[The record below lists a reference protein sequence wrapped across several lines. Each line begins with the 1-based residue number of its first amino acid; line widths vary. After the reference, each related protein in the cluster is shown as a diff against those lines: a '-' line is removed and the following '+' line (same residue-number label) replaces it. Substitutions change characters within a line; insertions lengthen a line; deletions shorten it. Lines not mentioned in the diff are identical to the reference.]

1 MSSIKVKNT
10 GPKTIGLGSLIVN
23 PGENASLP
31 EGFGTDHP
39 TVKFFFAR
47 GWLER
52 VTESG
57 IVIPTNM
64 QINEID
70 EIVIPTNMQI
80 NEIDK
85 SDEEDIKKDGNKND
99 SSDNDKPLEL
109 SRRDIERLN
118 LEGLRELAT
127 KRNLEF
133 ASNATRS
140 TLIELIF
147 AHMSEKEAVE
157 QE

>member
-10 GPKTIGLGSLIVN
+10 GPKIIGLGSLIVN
-23 PGENASLP
+23 PDENAPLP

-52 VTESG
+52 VTENG
-57 IVIPTNM
+57 IVIPPNV
-64 QINEID
+64 Q
-70 EIVIPTNMQI
+70 
-80 NEIDK
+80 IDK
-85 SDEEDIKKDGNKND
+85 SDDEDDIKKD

-147 AHMSEKEAVE
+147 AHMPEKEAVE